1 MHGDVD
7 LGRGCVT
14 DSDCGLCCA
23 SVVCQGKSQVKH
35 STKRLLI
42 LICIWQNALA
52 DRKELWLKIQS
63 IK

>member
-1 MHGDVD
+1 MVVAVDGDVD
-7 LGRGCVT
+7 VAVAVACTWSAVGV
-14 DSDCGLCCA
+14 SA
-23 SVVCQGKSQVKH
+23 AKVKQ

-52 DRKELWLKIQS
+52 DGANVKLKIQS